1 MGAPFYVFY
10 IISACMAY
18 DRSFSGVCLFFGSV
32 SVYHYF
38 VRCPAH
44 VPMPGFLIHCYSS
57 LCVPVYHSD
66 MVLYACIFLYSRK
79 IMAAF
84 VGSWPSSFYPLSFLL
99 LYSYMPVVP
108 SIVFMFTVYDE
119 CPPQE
124 LSRSSLWWTLLIILM
139 LQCRQPRCSSCWH
152 TCRCCSPWRSGSLPR
167 PRRDCSVRSLFRG
180 NRSHTPQ
187 QTPYRL

>member
-1 MGAPFYVFY
+1 MLTAHKKNRAPLWEPLSMCFTLYLPAWRMTGVSAASVFFR
-10 IISACMAY
+10 ICI
-18 DRSFSGVCLFFGSV
+18 RSSLF
-32 SVYHYF
+32 
-38 VRCPAH
+38 CPLPRTF
-44 VPMPGFLIHCYSS
+44 PMPGSLIRCYSS

-124 LSRSSLWWTLLIILM
+124 LSRSSLWWTLLIISYAAMSAMTL
-139 LQCRQPRCSSCWH
+139 
-152 TCRCCSPWRSGSLPR
+152 
-167 PRRDCSVRSLFRG
+167 
-180 NRSHTPQ
+180 
-187 QTPYRL
+187 

>member
-1 MGAPFYVFY
+1 MPTAHKKNRAPLREPLSMCFTLYLPAWHMTGVSAASVF
-10 IISACMAY
+10 
-18 DRSFSGVCLFFGSV
+18 FFGSG
-32 SVYHYF
+32 SVHHYF

-44 VPMPGFLIHCYSS
+44 VPMPGSLIRCYSS

-124 LSRSSLWWTLLIILM
+124 LSRSSLWWTLLIISYAAMSAMTL
-139 LQCRQPRCSSCWH
+139 
-152 TCRCCSPWRSGSLPR
+152 
-167 PRRDCSVRSLFRG
+167 
-180 NRSHTPQ
+180 
-187 QTPYRL
+187 

>member
-1 MGAPFYVFY
+1 MFY

-18 DRSFSGVCLFFGSV
+18 DRSFSGVCLFSDLDPFIIILSAAL
-32 SVYHYF
+32 HMF
-38 VRCPAH
+38 RCPAH
-44 VPMPGFLIHCYSS
+44 VPMPGSLIRCYSS

-108 SIVFMFTVYDE
+108 SIVFMVTVYDE

-124 LSRSSLWWTLLIILM
+124 LSRSSLW
-139 LQCRQPRCSSCWH
+139 H
-152 TCRCCSPWRSGSLPR
+152 GY
-167 PRRDCSVRSLFRG
+167 F
-180 NRSHTPQ
+180 
-187 QTPYRL
+187 